1 MRFVDSNIFIY
12 VLAND
17 PRYGDTSL
25 KILRRIEK
33 GEEAAIST
41 LVITQVCSYLRWR
54 KRVDIIPTF
63 LKLIRSLVTLRKIQT
78 SFEDFI
84 LASKLIEKYN
94 LDWGMWDDLVITVQ
108 MQRYKINEIYSND
121 KDFDRI
127 PGVKRIFK

>member
-84 LASKLIEKYN
+84 LASKLIEK
-94 LDWGMWDDLVITVQ
+94 
-108 MQRYKINEIYSND
+108 
-121 KDFDRI
+121 
-127 PGVKRIFK
+127 